1 LPKPPKTWKTIE
13 LKICRKFGGER
24 AKKEGEHGPDC
35 KNTYPFA
42 VQVKHF
48 EFPDYLLKFMAQT
61 VMQSKDDELPVLVMH
76 PKGHSIGQSF
86 VCMRLCDYEEWF
98 L

>member
-1 LPKPPKTWKTIE
+1 MPKPPNTWKTVE

-35 KNTYPFA
+35 KGTDPFS

-48 EFPDYLLKFMAQT
+48 EFPSYLLEHMAQT
-61 VMQSKDDELPVLVMH
+61 IMQADDDALPTLVMH
-76 PKGHSIGQSF
+76 PKGHSLGQSW
-86 VCMRLCDYEEWF
+86 VCFRLCDFEDWF